1 MKIIFFGT
9 PDYVLPIVVALHKTF
24 RSRSGKSPIVAVVT
38 QAPKPVGRKKKLTY
52 SPVDAWAHKRK
63 IQIFYKSEELIKN
76 GIKADLG
83 ILAAYGEI
91 IPKNVIDLFPLGI
104 LNLHP
109 SLLPKYRGASP
120 VAAAIVAGEAET
132 GVTIIKLDEKLDHG
146 PIISQFSEEI
156 LSDDTNGSL
165 RARLFERAVE
175 VLTTLI
181 PPYLQGKITPR
192 KQDEAKATF
201 TTQITKAHGFIPPEY
216 LSRALQGLSLQ
227 KLGKWEIP
235 FVKDYTLVPSASS
248 LELFIRAMDPWPI
261 SWTHVQ
267 LNSKLKTKDLKR
279 LKILRAHV
287 EEKQVKG
294 IKSSVLCLDE
304 VQLEG
309 KTPVSWKQFKQ
320 GHANVTFE

>member
-1 MKIIFFGT
+1 MKIVFFGT
-9 PDYVLPIVVALHKTF
+9 PDYVLPIVVALHKAF
-24 RSRSGKSPIVAVVT
+24 RSRSGKSPIVAVIT
-38 QAPKPVGRKKKLTY
+38 QAPKPVGREKKLTY

-63 IQIFYKSEELIKN
+63 VQIFYKAEELIKN

-91 IPKNVIDLFPLGI
+91 IPKNVIDLFPHGI
-104 LNLHP
+104 LNVHP

-120 VAAAIVAGEAET
+120 VAAAIVAGETET

-146 PIISQFSEEI
+146 PIISQFTEEI

-181 PPYLQGKITPR
+181 PPYLRGKITPR
-192 KQDEAKATF
+192 KQDDAKATF
-201 TTQITKAHGFIPPEY
+201 TTQITKAHGFISPEY
-216 LSRALQGLSLQ
+216 FAHALQGLPLQ

-235 FVKDYTLVPSASS
+235 FVKDYTLVPSAYS
-248 LELFIRAMDPWPI
+248 LERFIRAMDPWPGA
-261 SWTHVQ
+261 WTHLSLGSSGQ
-267 LNSKLKTKDLKR
+267 AKR
-279 LKILRAHV
+279 LKILKIHLESLSLNRYTL
-287 EEKQVKG
+287 
-294 IKSSVLCLDE
+294 IPDL

-309 KTPVSWKQFKQ
+309 KNPVSWKQFRE
-320 GHANVTFE
+320 GYASVMFE